1 MKLRRGTPADVPRAL
16 EIWRSAV
23 DATHHFLSAADRV
36 EIDCIVAEEFLPD
49 AALWLATDDA
59 DRPMG
64 FMAMEG
70 AAIDALFVDA
80 AVHGQGYGTL
90 LVNHAR
96 SLEPALTVD
105 ANEQA
110 SNAVDFYL
118 RRGFRVV
125 GRSETD
131 GHGRPYPLIHLALD
145 AS

>member
-1 MKLRRGTPADVPRAL
+1 VRIRRGSAADVPRAV

-23 DATHHFLSAADRV
+23 DATHGFLTPEDRRD
-36 EIDCIVAEEFLPD
+36 IDRIVAEQFLPN
-49 AALWLATDDA
+49 AELWLATDDG

-64 FMAMEG
+64 FMVMDG
-70 AAIDALFVDA
+70 SAIDALFVDA

-90 LVNHAR
+90 LVDYAR
-96 SLEPALTVD
+96 SLASDLTVD

-110 SNAVDFYL
+110 TNAVAFYVS
-118 RRGFRVV
+118 RGFRIL

-131 GHGRPYPLIHLALD
+131 SEGRPYPLVHLALA